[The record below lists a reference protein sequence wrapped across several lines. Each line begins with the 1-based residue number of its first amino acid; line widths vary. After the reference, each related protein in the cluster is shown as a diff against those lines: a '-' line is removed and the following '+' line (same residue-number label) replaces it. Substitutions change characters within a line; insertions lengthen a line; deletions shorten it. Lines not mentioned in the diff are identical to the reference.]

1 LEAIQRGS
9 RLARRTRIKQQ
20 AIASAVVQLK
30 TTCVVASGSAARAI
44 PLHSKGLRIGLLGGS
59 FNPPHD
65 AHRAISL
72 FAMKRL
78 KLDRVW
84 WLVTP
89 GNPLKEGGGLRDLE
103 QRTEAARRMAR
114 DPRIDVSCLES
125 VIGTRYTVDTINYLS
140 RRLSGLRLVWIMGAD
155 NLAQFHRWQ
164 NWRRI
169 ASEVPIAVIDRPPQS
184 FRALAAPAAQAMARY
199 RLPEN
204 QADQLAD
211 RRAPAWVFLTG
222 MKLNLSSTGLRNP
235 DGSWKSPDGS
245 WKSK

>member
-1 LEAIQRGS
+1 MAALNKVS
-9 RLARRTRIKQQ
+9 
-20 AIASAVVQLK
+20 IASPSVSQ
-30 TTCVVASGSAARAI
+30 AI
-44 PLHSKGLRIGLLGGS
+44 PLYANGMRIGLLGGS
-59 FNPPHD
+59 FNPPHA

-72 FAMKRL
+72 FALKRL

-89 GNPLKEGGGLRDLE
+89 GNPLKDHGGLHDLE
-103 QRTEAARRMAR
+103 ERAEAARKMAS

-125 VIGTRYTVDTINYLS
+125 VIRTRYTVDTISYL
-140 RRLSGLRLVWIMGAD
+140 RRRASGLRFVWIMGAD

-184 FRALAAPAAQAMARY
+184 FRALAAPAAQALARY

-204 QADQLAD
+204 QAARLAEQ
-211 RRAPAWVFLTG
+211 RAPAWVFLTG
-222 MKLNLSSTGLRNP
+222 LKLNLSSTGLRNP
-235 DGSWKSPDGS
+235 DGSWKA
-245 WKSK
+245 KK

>member
-1 LEAIQRGS
+1 M
-9 RLARRTRIKQQ
+9 
-20 AIASAVVQLK
+20 ASLK
-30 TTCVVASGSAARAI
+30 RASVALPSVSQAI
-44 PLHSKGLRIGLLGGS
+44 PLYTNGMRIGLLGGS
-59 FNPPHD
+59 FNPPHV

-72 FAMKRL
+72 FAIKRL

-89 GNPLKEGGGLRDLE
+89 GNPLKDQDGLRDLNE
-103 QRTEAARRMAR
+103 RTAAARNMAN

-125 VIGTRYTVDTINYLS
+125 VIGTRYTVDTISYL
-140 RRLSGLRLVWIMGAD
+140 RRRASGLRFVWIMGAD

-184 FRALAAPAAQAMARY
+184 FRALAAPAAQALARY

-204 QADQLAD
+204 QAGRLAD
-211 RRAPAWVFLTG
+211 QRAPAWIFLTG

-235 DGSWKSPDGS
+235 DGSWRTQK
-245 WKSK
+245 

>member
-1 LEAIQRGS
+1 LNR
-9 RLARRTRIKQQ
+9 
-20 AIASAVVQLK
+20 AS
-30 TTCVVASGSAARAI
+30 VASQSVSQAI
-44 PLHSKGLRIGLLGGS
+44 PLYTNGMRIGLLGGS
-59 FNPPHD
+59 FNPPHV

-72 FAMKRL
+72 FAIKRL

-89 GNPLKEGGGLRDLE
+89 GNPLKENGALRDLD
-103 QRTEAARRMAR
+103 QRTEAAHAMAD

-125 VIGTRYTVDTINYLS
+125 VIGTRYTVDTITYL
-140 RRLSGLRLVWIMGAD
+140 RRRAAGLRFVWIMGAD
-155 NLAQFHRWQ
+155 NLAQFHRWE

-184 FRALAAPAAQAMARY
+184 FRALAAPAAQALARY

-204 QADQLAD
+204 QAARLAD

-235 DGSWKSPDGS
+235 DGSWRTK
-245 WKSK
+245 K

>member
-1 LEAIQRGS
+1 MAVAPLN
-9 RLARRTRIKQQ
+9 Q
-20 AIASAVVQLK
+20 AP
-30 TTCVVASGSAARAI
+30 VALPSISQAI
-44 PLHSKGLRIGLLGGS
+44 PLYTNGMRIGLLGGS
-59 FNPPHD
+59 FNPPHV

-72 FAMKRL
+72 FAIKRL

-89 GNPLKEGGGLRDLE
+89 GNPLKDQGALHDLE
-103 QRTEAARRMAR
+103 ERMVAARKMAN

-125 VIGTRYTVDTINYLS
+125 VIRTRYTVDTITYL
-140 RRLSGLRLVWIMGAD
+140 RRRASGLRFVWIMGAD

-169 ASEVPIAVIDRPPQS
+169 AAEVPIAVIDRPPQS
-184 FRALAAPAAQAMARY
+184 FRALAAPAAQALAHY

-204 QADQLAD
+204 QAGRLAD
-211 RRAPAWVFLTG
+211 QRAPAWVFLTG

-235 DGSWKSPDGS
+235 DGSWRAQR
-245 WKSK
+245 

>member
-1 LEAIQRGS
+1 
-9 RLARRTRIKQQ
+9 
-20 AIASAVVQLK
+20 
-30 TTCVVASGSAARAI
+30 VAPHSVSQAI
-44 PLHSKGLRIGLLGGS
+44 PLYTNGMRIGLLGGS
-59 FNPPHD
+59 FNPPHV

-72 FAMKRL
+72 FAIKRL

-89 GNPLKEGGGLRDLE
+89 GNPLKENGSLRDLD
-103 QRTEAARRMAR
+103 QRAVAARAMA
-114 DPRIDVSCLES
+114 DHPRIDVSCLES
-125 VIGTRYTVDTINYLS
+125 VIGTRYTVDTITYL
-140 RRLSGLRLVWIMGAD
+140 RRRAAGLHFVWIMGAD
-155 NLAQFHRWQ
+155 NLAQFHRWE

-184 FRALAAPAAQAMARY
+184 FRALAAPAAQALARY

-204 QADQLAD
+204 QAARLAD

-235 DGSWKSPDGS
+235 DGSWRTK
-245 WKSK
+245 

>member
-1 LEAIQRGS
+1 LS
-9 RLARRTRIKQQ
+9 KV
-20 AIASAVVQLK
+20 S
-30 TTCVVASGSAARAI
+30 VASPSVSQSI
-44 PLHSKGLRIGLLGGS
+44 PLYTNGMRVGLLGGS
-59 FNPPHD
+59 FNPPHA

-72 FAMKRL
+72 FALKRL

-89 GNPLKEGGGLRDLE
+89 GNPLKDHDGLRDLGA
-103 QRTEAARRMAR
+103 RAEAARNMAG

-125 VIGTRYTVDTINYLS
+125 VIRTRYTVDTITYL
-140 RRLSGLRLVWIMGAD
+140 RRRASGLRFVWIMGAD

-184 FRALAAPAAQAMARY
+184 FRALAAPAAQALARY

-204 QADQLAD
+204 QAGRLAD
-211 RRAPAWVFLTG
+211 QRAPAWVFLTG

-235 DGSWKSPDGS
+235 DGSWRTQK
-245 WKSK
+245 